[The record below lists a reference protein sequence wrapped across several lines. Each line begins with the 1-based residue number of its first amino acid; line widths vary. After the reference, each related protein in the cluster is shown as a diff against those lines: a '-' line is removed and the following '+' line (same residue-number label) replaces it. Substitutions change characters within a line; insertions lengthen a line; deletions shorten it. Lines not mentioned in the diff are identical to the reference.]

1 VTVQNWLQV
10 KTCDTKIWADAEAC
24 KGIDEPWAKNSFT
37 FPDGKNTSA
46 SGGRF
51 FRWLADNVIDKT

>member
-1 VTVQNWLQV
+1 MQV